1 MPFILANTMSDLGKI
16 PEVSIVIPAYNECES
31 LPGLIPQVND
41 VMCTTGKEFEILVIN
56 DGSTD
61 DTNQTCWDIIR
72 QYPKVKMIEL
82 FTNNGKAVAL
92 QAGFQ
97 TAKGD
102 IVISMDADLQDDPVE
117 IPRFIEKIE
126 KGYDVVVGWK
136 KIRKDP
142 LEKTLPSRLFN
153 KVTSMMVG
161 LDLHDFNCGF
171 KAYKRYALRG
181 LNLYG
186 DMHRYIPAILFKQ
199 GFKITEIAIEHH
211 PRKFGK
217 SKYGLER
224 YARGFLDLITI
235 LFLNEFKTRPLHLIG
250 GIGMLFLTAGFL
262 IDLYLAVLWF
272 RGNPIGERP
281 LLTLG
286 TLLIIVGVQTILYG
300 LLAEM
305 LNSMLTTRTD
315 VLTRI
320 RQIVSYQDVDES

>member
-1 MPFILANTMSDLGKI
+1 
-16 PEVSIVIPAYNECES
+16 
-31 LPGLIPQVND
+31 VND
-41 VMCTTGKEFEILVIN
+41 VLSKTGKEYEILVIN

-61 DTNQTCWDIIR
+61 NTNQICREIIR
-72 QYPKVKMIEL
+72 ECPRVKMIEML
-82 FTNNGKAVAL
+82 TNSGKALAL

-117 IPRFIEKIE
+117 IPRFLEQLE

-136 KIRKDP
+136 KKRKDP

-161 LDLHDFNCGF
+161 LDLHDYNCGF

-186 DMHRYIPAILFKQ
+186 DLHRYIPAILFKQ

-235 LFLNEFKTRPLHLIG
+235 LFLTNFKTRPLHLIG
-250 GIGMLFLTAGFL
+250 GIGLLFFSVGVL
-262 IDLYLAVLWF
+262 IDLYLVGLWF
-272 RGNPIGERP
+272 GGQTIGDRP

-286 TLLIIVGVQTILYG
+286 TLLIIVGVQTILNG

-305 LNSMLTTRTD
+305 LNSMLSTRTD
-315 VLTRI
+315 VLSRI
-320 RQIVSYQDVDES
+320 RQVVSHQDLNES

>member
-1 MPFILANTMSDLGKI
+1 MTDSGSV
-16 PEVSIVIPAYNECES
+16 PEISIVIPAYNECES
-31 LPGLIPQVND
+31 LPELIPQVND
-41 VMCTTGKEFEILVIN
+41 MLCTTGKTFEILIIN

-61 DTNQTCWDIIR
+61 STNQTCHNIIL
-72 QYPKVKMIEL
+72 QYPGVKMIEML
-82 FTNNGKAVAL
+82 TNGGKALAL

-102 IVISMDADLQDDPVE
+102 IVITMDADLQDDPLE

-126 KGYDVVVGWK
+126 NGYDMVVGWK

-153 KVTSMMVG
+153 KVTSLMVG
-161 LDLHDFNCGF
+161 LDLHDYNCGF

-211 PRKFGK
+211 PRQFGK
-217 SKYGLER
+217 SKYVLER
-224 YARGFLDLITI
+224 NTRGFLDLITI
-235 LFLNEFKTRPLHLIG
+235 LFLTNYKTRPLHLIG
-250 GIGMLFLTAGFL
+250 GIGLLFLSIGMV
-262 IDLYLAVLWF
+262 IDLYLVAIWM
-272 RGNPIGERP
+272 RGATIGERP

-286 TLLIIVGVQTILYG
+286 TLLIIVGVQTILNG

-305 LNSMLTTRTD
+305 VNSMLSTRTD
-315 VLTRI
+315 VLSRI
-320 RQIVSYQDVDES
+320 RQIVSYQELNQN

>member
-1 MPFILANTMSDLGKI
+1 MNNLGLV
-16 PEVSIVIPAYNECES
+16 PEISIVIPAYNECES
-31 LPGLIPQVND
+31 LPNLIPQIND
-41 VMCTTGKEFEILVIN
+41 VLCKTGKAFEIIIIN
-56 DGSTD
+56 DGSID
-61 DTNQTCWDIIR
+61 DTDRTCREIILK
-72 QYPKVKMIEL
+72 YPCVKMIEML
-82 FTNNGKAVAL
+82 TNGGKALAL

-97 TAKGD
+97 TVKGD
-102 IVISMDADLQDDPVE
+102 IVITMDADLQDDPLE

-126 KGYDVVVGWK
+126 SGYDVVGGWK
-136 KIRKDP
+136 KVRKDP

-161 LDLHDFNCGF
+161 LDLHDYNCGF
-171 KAYKRYALRG
+171 KAYRRYALRG

-217 SKYGLER
+217 SKYGIER
-224 YARGFLDLITI
+224 YTRGFLDLLTI
-235 LFLNEFKTRPLHLIG
+235 LFLTNYKTRPLHLIG
-250 GIGMLFLTAGFL
+250 GIGLIFLTIGTV
-262 IDLYLAVLWF
+262 IDLYLVGLWF
-272 RGNPIGERP
+272 GGRTIGDRP

-286 TLLIIVGVQTILYG
+286 TLLIIVGVQTILNG

-305 LNSMLTTRTD
+305 INSMLSTRAD

-320 RQIVSYQDVDES
+320 RQIVSIQDLNES

>member
-1 MPFILANTMSDLGKI
+1 MSDLGSV

-31 LPGLIPQVND
+31 LPDLLPQVND
-41 VMCTTGKEFEILVIN
+41 VLSKTGKEYEILVIN

-61 DTNQTCWDIIR
+61 NTNQICREIIR
-72 QYPKVKMIEL
+72 ECPRVKMIEML
-82 FTNNGKAVAL
+82 TNSGKALAL

-117 IPRFIEKIE
+117 IPRLLEQLE

-136 KIRKDP
+136 KKRKDP

-161 LDLHDFNCGF
+161 LNLHDYNCGF

-186 DMHRYIPAILFKQ
+186 DLHRYIPAILFKQ

-235 LFLNEFKTRPLHLIG
+235 LFLTNFKTRPLHLIG
-250 GIGMLFLTAGFL
+250 GIGMLFFSVGVL
-262 IDLYLAVLWF
+262 IDLYLVGLWF
-272 RGNPIGERP
+272 GGQTIGDRP

-286 TLLIIVGVQTILYG
+286 TLLIIVGVQTILNG

-305 LNSMLTTRTD
+305 LNSMLSTRTD
-315 VLTRI
+315 VLSRI
-320 RQIVSYQDVDES
+320 RQVVSHQDLNES

>member
-1 MPFILANTMSDLGKI
+1 MSDLGVV

-31 LPGLIPQVND
+31 LPDLIPQVND
-41 VMCTTGKEFEILVIN
+41 VLCKTGKIFEILIIN

-61 DTNQTCWDIIR
+61 GTNQTCREIIPH
-72 QYPKVKMIEL
+72 YPNVKMVEML
-82 FTNNGKAVAL
+82 TNGGKALAL

-102 IVISMDADLQDDPVE
+102 IVISMDADLQDDPLE

-126 KGYDVVVGWK
+126 GGCDVVVGWK

-161 LDLHDFNCGF
+161 LNLHDYNCGF
-171 KAYKRYALRG
+171 KAYRRYALRG

-186 DMHRYIPAILFKQ
+186 DMHRFIPAILFKQ

-217 SKYGLER
+217 SKYGIER
-224 YARGFLDLITI
+224 YTRGFLDLITI
-235 LFLNEFKTRPLHLIG
+235 L
-250 GIGMLFLTAGFL
+250 
-262 IDLYLAVLWF
+262 
-272 RGNPIGERP
+272 
-281 LLTLG
+281 
-286 TLLIIVGVQTILYG
+286 
-300 LLAEM
+300 
-305 LNSMLTTRTD
+305 S
-315 VLTRI
+315 
-320 RQIVSYQDVDES
+320 

>member
-1 MPFILANTMSDLGKI
+1 MDIMSDLGSV
-16 PEVSIVIPAYNECES
+16 PDVSIVIPAYNECES
-31 LPGLIPQVND
+31 LPTLLPLVND
-41 VMCTTGKEFEILVIN
+41 VLCKTGKAFEILVIN

-61 DTNQTCWDIIR
+61 NTNQTCRDII
-72 QYPKVKMIEL
+72 QKYPGVKMIEML
-82 FTNNGKAVAL
+82 TNGGKALAL

-102 IVISMDADLQDDPVE
+102 IVITMDADLQDDPLE

-126 KGYDVVVGWK
+126 SGYDMVVVWK
-136 KIRKDP
+136 KVRKDP

-153 KVTSMMVG
+153 KVTSLMVG
-161 LDLHDFNCGF
+161 LDLHDYNCGF

-211 PRKFGK
+211 ARQFGK
-217 SKYGLER
+217 SKYGIER
-224 YARGFLDLITI
+224 YTRGFLDLITI
-235 LFLNEFKTRPLHLIG
+235 LFLTNYKTRPLHLIG
-250 GIGMLFLTAGFL
+250 GIGMVFLTVGTV
-262 IDLYLAVLWF
+262 IDLYLVAIWF
-272 RGNPIGERP
+272 RGQTIGDRP

-286 TLLIIVGVQTILYG
+286 TLLIIVGVQTILNG

-305 LNSMLTTRTD
+305 INSMLSTRTD
-315 VLTRI
+315 VLSRI
-320 RQIVSYQDVDES
+320 RQVVVYQELN

>member
-1 MPFILANTMSDLGKI
+1 MNNPGLV
-16 PEVSIVIPAYNECES
+16 PEISIVIPAYNECES
-31 LPGLIPQVND
+31 LPNLIPQIND
-41 VMCTTGKEFEILVIN
+41 VLGKTGKEFEIIVIN

-61 DTNQTCWDIIR
+61 DTNRTCREIILK
-72 QYPKVKMIEL
+72 YPCVKMIEML
-82 FTNNGKAVAL
+82 TNGGKALAL

-97 TAKGD
+97 TVKGD
-102 IVISMDADLQDDPVE
+102 IVITMDADLQDDPLE

-126 KGYDVVVGWK
+126 SGYDVVGGWK
-136 KIRKDP
+136 KVRKDP

-161 LDLHDFNCGF
+161 LDLHDYNCGF
-171 KAYKRYALRG
+171 KAYRRYALRN

-186 DMHRYIPAILFKQ
+186 DMHRFVPAILFKQ

-217 SKYGLER
+217 SKYGIER
-224 YARGFLDLITI
+224 YTRGFLDLLTI
-235 LFLNEFKTRPLHLIG
+235 LFLTNYKTRPLHLIG
-250 GIGMLFLTAGFL
+250 GIGLLFLTIGTV
-262 IDLYLAVLWF
+262 IDLYLVGLWF
-272 RGNPIGERP
+272 NGRTIGDRP

-286 TLLIIVGVQTILYG
+286 TLLIIVGVQTILNG

-305 LNSMLTTRTD
+305 INSMLSTRAD

-320 RQIVSYQDVDES
+320 RQIVCIQDLNES

>member
-1 MPFILANTMSDLGKI
+1 MSDLGSV

-31 LPGLIPQVND
+31 LPVLLPQVND
-41 VMCTTGKEFEILVIN
+41 VLSKIGKEYEILVIN

-61 DTNQTCWDIIR
+61 NTNQFCREIIR
-72 QYPKVKMIEL
+72 EYPRVKMIEML
-82 FTNNGKAVAL
+82 TNGGKALAL

-117 IPRFIEKIE
+117 IPRFIEQLE
-126 KGYDVVVGWK
+126 KGNDVVVGWK
-136 KIRKDP
+136 KKRKDP

-161 LDLHDFNCGF
+161 LDLHDYNCGF
-171 KAYKRYALRG
+171 KAYKRYTLRN
-181 LNLYG
+181 LTLYG

-224 YARGFLDLITI
+224 YSRGFLDLITI
-235 LFLNEFKTRPLHLIG
+235 LFLTNYKTRPLHLIG
-250 GIGMLFLTAGFL
+250 GVGMLFFSIGCL
-262 IDLYLAVLWF
+262 IDLYLVGIWLG
-272 RGNPIGERP
+272 GNSIGERP

-286 TLLIIVGVQTILYG
+286 TLLIIVGMQTILNG

-305 LNSMLTTRTD
+305 LNSMLSTRTD
-315 VLTRI
+315 VLSRI
-320 RQIVSYQDVDES
+320 RQVVSHQDLNES

>member
-1 MPFILANTMSDLGKI
+1 MNNLGLV
-16 PEVSIVIPAYNECES
+16 PEISIVIPAYNECES
-31 LPGLIPQVND
+31 LPNLIPQIND
-41 VMCTTGKEFEILVIN
+41 VLCKTGKAFEIIIIN
-56 DGSTD
+56 DGSID
-61 DTNQTCWDIIR
+61 DTDRTCREIILK
-72 QYPKVKMIEL
+72 YPCVKMIEML
-82 FTNNGKAVAL
+82 TNGGKALAL

-97 TAKGD
+97 TVKGD
-102 IVISMDADLQDDPVE
+102 IVITMDADLQDDPQE

-126 KGYDVVVGWK
+126 SGYDVVGGWK
-136 KIRKDP
+136 KVRKDP

-161 LDLHDFNCGF
+161 LDLHDYNCGF
-171 KAYKRYALRG
+171 KAYRRYALRG

-217 SKYGLER
+217 SKYGIER
-224 YARGFLDLITI
+224 YTRGFLDLLTI
-235 LFLNEFKTRPLHLIG
+235 LFLTNYKTRPLHLIG
-250 GIGMLFLTAGFL
+250 GIGLIFLTIGTV
-262 IDLYLAVLWF
+262 IDLYLVGLWF
-272 RGNPIGERP
+272 GGRTIGDRP

-286 TLLIIVGVQTILYG
+286 TLLIIVGVQTILNG

-305 LNSMLTTRTD
+305 INSMLSTRAD

-320 RQIVSYQDVDES
+320 RQIVSIQDLNES

>member
-1 MPFILANTMSDLGKI
+1 MSDLGSV
-16 PEVSIVIPAYNECES
+16 PEVSIIIPAYNECES
-31 LPGLIPQVND
+31 LPDLIPQVND
-41 VMCTTGKEFEILVIN
+41 VLCKTGKAFEIMVIN

-61 DTNQTCWDIIR
+61 GTNQTCRDLILH
-72 QYPKVKMIEL
+72 YPNVKMVEML
-82 FTNNGKAVAL
+82 TNGGKALAL

-102 IVISMDADLQDDPVE
+102 IVITMDADLQDDPLE

-126 KGYDVVVGWK
+126 GGCDVVVGWK
-136 KIRKDP
+136 KKRKDP

-161 LDLHDFNCGF
+161 LDLHDYNCGF
-171 KAYKRYALRG
+171 KAYRRYALRG

-186 DMHRYIPAILFKQ
+186 DMHRFIPAILFKQ

-217 SKYGLER
+217 SKYGIER
-224 YARGFLDLITI
+224 YARGFLDLMTI
-235 LFLNEFKTRPLHLIG
+235 LFLTNYKTRPLHLIG
-250 GIGMLFLTAGFL
+250 GIGLWFLAIGMV
-262 IDLYLAVLWF
+262 IDLYLVGLWF
-272 RGNPIGERP
+272 RGNTIGDRP

-286 TLLIIVGVQTILYG
+286 TLLIIVGVQTILNG

-305 LNSMLTTRTD
+305 LNSMLSTRTD
-315 VLTRI
+315 VLSRI
-320 RQIVSYQDVDES
+320 RQIVSYQDGNES

>member
-1 MPFILANTMSDLGKI
+1 MSDLGVV

-31 LPGLIPQVND
+31 LPDLIPQVND
-41 VMCTTGKEFEILVIN
+41 VLCKTGKVFEILIIN

-61 DTNQTCWDIIR
+61 GTNQTCREIIPH
-72 QYPKVKMIEL
+72 YPNVKMVEML
-82 FTNNGKAVAL
+82 TNGGKALAL

-102 IVISMDADLQDDPVE
+102 IVISMDADLQDDPLE
-117 IPRFIEKIE
+117 IPHFIEKIE
-126 KGYDVVVGWK
+126 GGCDVVVGWK

-161 LDLHDFNCGF
+161 LNLHDYNCGF
-171 KAYKRYALRG
+171 KAYRRYALRG

-186 DMHRYIPAILFKQ
+186 DMHRFIPAILFKQ

-217 SKYGLER
+217 SKYGIER
-224 YARGFLDLITI
+224 YTRGFLDLITI
-235 LFLNEFKTRPLHLIG
+235 LFLTNYKTRPLHLIG
-250 GIGMLFLTAGFL
+250 GIGLGFLTIGM
-262 IDLYLAVLWF
+262 IVDLYLVGLWF
-272 RGNPIGERP
+272 AGNTIGDRP

-286 TLLIIVGVQTILYG
+286 TLLIIVGVQTILNG

-305 LNSMLTTRTD
+305 VNSMLSTRTD
-315 VLTRI
+315 VLSRI
-320 RQIVSYQDVDES
+320 RQIVSHQDLNES

>member
-1 MPFILANTMSDLGKI
+1 MSDREPV
-16 PEVSIVIPAYNECES
+16 PEISIVIPAYNECES
-31 LPGLIPQVND
+31 LPDLIPLIND
-41 VMCTTGKEFEILVIN
+41 VLYKTGKAFEILVIN

-61 DTNQTCWDIIR
+61 STNQTCRDIILH
-72 QYPKVKMIEL
+72 YPNVKMIEML
-82 FTNNGKAVAL
+82 TNGGKALAL

-102 IVISMDADLQDDPVE
+102 IVISMDADLQDDPLE

-126 KGYDVVVGWK
+126 NGFDMVVGWK

-161 LDLHDFNCGF
+161 LDLHDYNCGF

-211 PRKFGK
+211 PRQFGK
-217 SKYGLER
+217 SKYGIER
-224 YARGFLDLITI
+224 YTRGFLDLITI
-235 LFLNEFKTRPLHLIG
+235 LFLTNYKTRPLHLIG
-250 GIGMLFLTAGFL
+250 GIGMLFLAVGMV
-262 IDLYLAVLWF
+262 IDLYLVAIWT
-272 RGNPIGERP
+272 RGASIGDRP

-286 TLLIIVGVQTILYG
+286 TLLIIVGVQTILNG

-305 LNSMLTTRTD
+305 LNSMLSTRTD

-320 RQIVSYQDVDES
+320 RQIVSYQEIIQS

>member
-1 MPFILANTMSDLGKI
+1 MSDLGSV
-16 PEVSIVIPAYNECES
+16 PDVSIVIPAYNECES
-31 LPGLIPQVND
+31 LPNLIPLVND
-41 VMCTTGKEFEILVIN
+41 VLCKTGKVFEILVIN

-61 DTNQTCWDIIR
+61 NTNQTCRDII
-72 QYPKVKMIEL
+72 QKYPGVKMIEML
-82 FTNNGKAVAL
+82 TNGGKALAL

-102 IVISMDADLQDDPVE
+102 IVISMDADLQDDPLE

-126 KGYDVVVGWK
+126 NGYDMVVGWK
-136 KIRKDP
+136 KVRKDP

-153 KVTSMMVG
+153 KVTSLMVG
-161 LDLHDFNCGF
+161 LDLHDYNCGF

-211 PRKFGK
+211 PRQFGK
-217 SKYGLER
+217 SKYGIER
-224 YARGFLDLITI
+224 YTRGFLDLITI
-235 LFLNEFKTRPLHLIG
+235 LFLTNYKTRPLHLIG
-250 GIGMLFLTAGFL
+250 GIGMLFFTVGMV
-262 IDLYLAVLWF
+262 IDLYLVAIWF
-272 RGNPIGERP
+272 RGQTIGDRP

-286 TLLIIVGVQTILYG
+286 TLLIIVGVQTILNG

-305 LNSMLTTRTD
+305 INSMLSTRTD
-315 VLTRI
+315 VLSRI
-320 RQIVSYQDVDES
+320 RQIVSNQELNQS

>member
-1 MPFILANTMSDLGKI
+1 MSDLGSV
-16 PEVSIVIPAYNECES
+16 PEVSIIIPAYNECES
-31 LPGLIPQVND
+31 LPDLIPQVND
-41 VMCTTGKEFEILVIN
+41 VLCKTGKAFEIMVIN

-61 DTNQTCWDIIR
+61 GTNQTCRDLILH
-72 QYPKVKMIEL
+72 YPNVKMVEML
-82 FTNNGKAVAL
+82 TNGGKALAL

-102 IVISMDADLQDDPVE
+102 IVISMDADLQDDPLE

-126 KGYDVVVGWK
+126 GGYDVVVGWK

-161 LDLHDFNCGF
+161 LDLHDYNCGF
-171 KAYKRYALRG
+171 KAYRRYALRG

-186 DMHRYIPAILFKQ
+186 DMHRFIPAILFKQ

-217 SKYGLER
+217 SKYGIER
-224 YARGFLDLITI
+224 YARGFLDLMTI
-235 LFLNEFKTRPLHLIG
+235 LFLTNYKTRPLHLIG
-250 GIGMLFLTAGFL
+250 GIGLWFLTIGMV
-262 IDLYLAVLWF
+262 IDLYLVGLWF
-272 RGNPIGERP
+272 RGNTIGDRP

-286 TLLIIVGVQTILYG
+286 TLLIIVGVQTILNG

-305 LNSMLTTRTD
+305 VNSMLSTRTD
-315 VLTRI
+315 VLSRI
-320 RQIVSYQDVDES
+320 RQIVSYQDGNES